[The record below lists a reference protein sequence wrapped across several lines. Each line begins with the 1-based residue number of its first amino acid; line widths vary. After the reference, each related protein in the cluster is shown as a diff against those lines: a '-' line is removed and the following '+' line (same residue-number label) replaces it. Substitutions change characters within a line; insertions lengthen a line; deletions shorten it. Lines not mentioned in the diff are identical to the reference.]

1 MQSNRHRKLHDRK
14 LWFNGRGNAEKV
26 PCLSTPVT
34 RGSQV
39 QRTSNKVKNTAKS
52 ITDVTYFVL
61 NLEAVPREHC
71 SRKHWATLQRQLQN
85 TLEVHCR
92 LAFLT
97 HIQDRHFHSFIP
109 MHFSLCHLS
118 LMLFAPTFTPLGF
131 YHYFLN
137 FLLHAIARQEIENS
151 CSYT

>member
-1 MQSNRHRKLHDRK
+1 MGICGPHR
-14 LWFNGRGNAEKV
+14 NAGELCEAYRPDPRFFLRAKIKMKKKY
-26 PCLSTPVT
+26 PVSLRLLPRVLLEVLRSSEHQT
-34 RGSQV
+34 R
-39 QRTSNKVKNTAKS
+39 KNTAKS

-85 TLEVHCR
+85 TLEVHSR

-97 HIQDRHFHSFIP
+97 HIQDQHFHSFIP

-118 LMLFAPTFTPLGF
+118 LMLFAPTFS
-131 YHYFLN
+131 
-137 FLLHAIARQEIENS
+137 LH
-151 CSYT
+151 